1 MKGEDVNLI
10 PTREISGCQIYK
22 DFSDSDREYWFDFR
36 KNKFLHNIDTF
47 YYSVKFQQDFTF
59 DSADPKVKR
68 FRKYFDNLY
77 AEMESQ
83 ELYGSSVTCFF
94 PGTDKLL
101 NLKPFH
107 FAGYFNICLECPDFF
122 DIFFA
127 PKVPHSSDDGE
138 SVTCECVVQIRSYM
152 LWMYGVRT
160 SYERSM
166 KYVRA
171 IADYFKLDIA
181 FTQENRVDYAWHT
194 NYLQNPEKFFAPEKF
209 YKMRVDRFRDAL
221 YHTAK
226 SGQEDFEIDYIAMG
240 KRSDKVFI
248 RIYLK
253 SKEVVE
259 KGYKPWFFKVWLL
272 NGLINRYDLYCY
284 EYAFLKHSW
293 HQLDYGRL
301 AYYAEYGKNSDL
313 VDQCKKIISG
323 EVTISA
329 TSLKELA
336 DRLTPKVNLIVNV
349 EYQTMRK
356 HSKNYELIPFF
367 DNKDKLTEK
376 RIYDY
381 LDNRK
386 LICDYLTDKVFR
398 LVELPSEEYKDS
410 NKSRRP
416 MCAFWQSLRRCRLDD
431 AFVPEEERT
440 LVRTYSRRLNAQV
453 LKERAIKSAVTFGI
467 YTKGINHDDPIQ
479 DAVEAL
485 CVLND
490 NDIESA
496 IRFKNKKVLQFNED
510 ELQDVMS
517 ESSGSAATNLILIN
531 NNTGEV
537 YASNSNT
544 DS

>member
-1 MKGEDVNLI
+1 MIDKFK
-10 PTREISGCQIYK
+10 ISGTRIYNEF
-22 DFSDSDREYWFDFR
+22 DDNNRRYWFDF
-36 KNKFLHNIDTF
+36 KQKKFLHNIDTF

-59 DSADPKVKR
+59 DSTDPKVKM
-68 FRKYFDNLY
+68 FRKYFDTLY
-77 AEMESQ
+77 QDME
-83 ELYGSSVTCFF
+83 EKDLYGSTITCFF

-107 FAGYFNICLECPDFF
+107 YAGYYNICLECPDYF

-127 PKVPHSSDDGE
+127 PKVPHSADNGE

-152 LWMYGVRT
+152 LWMYGVRK
-160 SYERSM
+160 SYEMSM
-166 KYVRA
+166 EYIRA
-171 IADYFKLDIA
+171 ISDYFQLDIA

-194 NYLQNPEKFFAPEKF
+194 NYIQNPEKFFDTKRF
-209 YKMRVDRFRDAL
+209 YKMRVDRFHGANI
-221 YHTAK
+221 HTAK
-226 SGQEDFEIDYIAMG
+226 KGNEGFELDYIAMG
-240 KRSDKVFI
+240 KRSDKIFI
-248 RIYLK
+248 RVYLK

-259 KGYKPWFFKVWLL
+259 KGYKPWFFKVWLF

-293 HQLDYGRL
+293 QHLDYGRL
-301 AYYAEYGKNSDL
+301 AYYAEYGKDPEL
-313 VDQCKKIISG
+313 VDQCNKIISG
-323 EVTISA
+323 EVTISDA
-329 TSLKELA
+329 SLKELA
-336 DRLTPKVNLIVNV
+336 DRLTPKVNLIINV

-398 LVELPSEEYKDS
+398 LVEPPSSKYKDT

-416 MCAFWQSLRRCRLDD
+416 MCAFWQALRRCRLDD

-453 LKERAIKSAVTFGI
+453 VKERAIKSAVTFGI

-479 DAVEAL
+479 DAIEAL

-517 ESSGSAATNLILIN
+517 DSPGSAATNLILIN

-537 YASNSNT
+537 YASNSST
-544 DS
+544 DL